1 MINFII
7 NKNTV
12 SIFAIWLLTISG
24 IVGIYLGHLDWF
36 ISKTPMNLLLGLLL
50 LYWNFPP
57 KNGLRSW
64 IIWII
69 VYLIGMLVELLG
81 VNTGML
87 FGTYHYGGN
96 LGTKFFGVP
105 FLIGINWV
113 VLTFLTA
120 SIAKRYVP
128 NKWLA
133 ILCGSILMV
142 ALDFFIEPTA
152 PIFDFWQWG
161 GGAAPIRNFVDWFV
175 VSFLLQIIVR
185 KELPDKSASYP
196 IHHLASQFVFFLFFY
211 VYFKF

>member
-1 MINFII
+1 MINSLPF
-7 NKNTV
+7 KNAI
-12 SIFAIWLLTISG
+12 SIFAIWLVTISG
-24 IVGIYLGHLDWF
+24 IVGIYLGHMNWF
-36 ISKTPMNLLLGLLL
+36 ITKTPMNLLLGLLL

-64 IIWII
+64 IIWLI
-69 VYLIGMLVELLG
+69 VYLIGMLVELIG

-87 FGTYHYGGN
+87 FGTYNYGEN

-152 PIFDFWQWG
+152 PIFDFWHWE
-161 GGAAPIRNFVDWFV
+161 GGAAPIRNYVDWFV
-175 VSFLLQIIVR
+175 VSFLLQMIV
-185 KELPDKSASYP
+185 KNDLAEETTSFPM
-196 IHHLASQFVFFLFFY
+196 HHLASQFIFFIFFY
-211 VYFKF
+211 V

>member
-1 MINFII
+1 MINSLSF
-7 NKNTV
+7 KNAI
-12 SIFAIWLLTISG
+12 SIFAIWLVTISG
-24 IVGIYLGHLDWF
+24 IVGIYLGHMNWF
-36 ISKTPMNLLLGLLL
+36 ITKTPMNLLLGLLL

-64 IIWII
+64 IIWLI
-69 VYLIGMLVELLG
+69 VYLIGMLVELIG

-87 FGTYHYGGN
+87 FGTYNYGEN

-152 PIFDFWQWG
+152 PIFDFWHWE
-161 GGAAPIRNFVDWFV
+161 GGAAPIRNYVDWFV
-175 VSFLLQIIVR
+175 VSFLLQMIV
-185 KELPDKSASYP
+185 KNDLAEETTSFPM
-196 IHHLASQFVFFLFFY
+196 HHLASQFIFFIFFY
-211 VYFKF
+211 V

>member
-1 MINFII
+1 MINSLSF
-7 NKNTV
+7 KNAI
-12 SIFAIWLLTISG
+12 SIFAIWLVTISG
-24 IVGIYLGHLDWF
+24 IVGIYLGHMNWF
-36 ISKTPMNLLLGLLL
+36 ITKTPMNLLLGLLL

-64 IIWII
+64 IIWLI
-69 VYLIGMLVELLG
+69 VYLIGMLVELIG

-87 FGTYHYGGN
+87 FGTYNYGGN

-152 PIFDFWQWG
+152 PIFDFWHWE
-161 GGAAPIRNFVDWFV
+161 GGAAPIRNYVDWFV
-175 VSFLLQIIVR
+175 VSFLLQMIV
-185 KELPDKSASYP
+185 KNDLAEETTSFPM
-196 IHHLASQFVFFLFFY
+196 HHLASQFIFFIFFY
-211 VYFKF
+211 V

>member
-1 MINFII
+1 MINSLSF
-7 NKNTV
+7 KNAI
-12 SIFAIWLLTISG
+12 SIFAIWLVTISG
-24 IVGIYLGHLDWF
+24 IVGIYLGHMNWF
-36 ISKTPMNLLLGLLL
+36 ITKTPMNLLLGLLL

-64 IIWII
+64 IIWLI
-69 VYLIGMLVELLG
+69 VYLIGMLVELIG

-152 PIFDFWQWG
+152 PIFDFWHWED
-161 GGAAPIRNFVDWFV
+161 GAAPIRNYVDWFV
-175 VSFLLQIIVR
+175 VSFLLQMIV
-185 KELPDKSASYP
+185 KNDLAEETTSFPM
-196 IHHLASQFVFFLFFY
+196 HHLASQFIFFIFFY
-211 VYFKF
+211 V

>member
-1 MINFII
+1 MINSLSF
-7 NKNTV
+7 KNAI
-12 SIFAIWLLTISG
+12 SIFAIWLVTISG
-24 IVGIYLGHLDWF
+24 IVGIYLGHMNWF
-36 ISKTPMNLLLGLLL
+36 ITKTPMNLLLGLLL

-64 IIWII
+64 IIWLI
-69 VYLIGMLVELLG
+69 VYLIGMLVELIG

-152 PIFDFWQWG
+152 PIFDFWHWE
-161 GGAAPIRNFVDWFV
+161 GGAAPIRNYVDWFV
-175 VSFLLQIIVR
+175 VSFLLQMIV
-185 KELPDKSASYP
+185 KNDLAEETTSFPM
-196 IHHLASQFVFFLFFY
+196 HHLASQFIFFIFFY
-211 VYFKF
+211 V

>member
-1 MINFII
+1 MINSLSF
-7 NKNTV
+7 KNTI
-12 SIFAIWLLTISG
+12 SIFAIWLVTISG
-24 IVGIYLGHLDWF
+24 IVGIYLGHMNWF
-36 ISKTPMNLLLGLLL
+36 ITKTPMNLLLGLLL

-64 IIWII
+64 IIWLI
-69 VYLIGMLVELLG
+69 VYLIGMLVELIG

-120 SIAKRYVP
+120 NIAKRYVS

-152 PIFDFWQWG
+152 PIFDFWHWE
-161 GGAAPIRNFVDWFV
+161 GGAAPIRNYVDWFV
-175 VSFLLQIIVR
+175 VSFLLQMIV
-185 KELPDKSASYP
+185 KNDLSEETSSFPM
-196 IHHLASQFVFFLFFY
+196 HHLASQFIFFIFFY
-211 VYFKF
+211 V

>member
-1 MINFII
+1 MINSLSF
-7 NKNTV
+7 KNAI
-12 SIFAIWLLTISG
+12 SIFAIWLVTISG

-64 IIWII
+64 IIWLI
-69 VYLIGMLVELLG
+69 VYLIGMLVELIG

-105 FLIGINWV
+105 FLIGLNWV

-152 PIFDFWQWG
+152 PIFDFWHWE
-161 GGAAPIRNFVDWFV
+161 GGAAPIRNYVDWFV
-175 VSFLLQIIVR
+175 VSFLLQMIV
-185 KELPDKSASYP
+185 KNDLAEETTSFPM
-196 IHHLASQFVFFLFFY
+196 HHLASQFIFFIFFY
-211 VYFKF
+211 V